1 MNIEVD
7 NEILASVIDARFG
20 IKPQLSSNI
29 EKANFKQTIFF
40 PQDKFKSNTFNS
52 VPLDTYGIINKSK
65 LFTREP
71 ITGEQISYLINDN
84 GYTVKDNNPDIK
96 IETTDYKIFYRF
108 EINEIQHKYC
118 SSIFTNLKFKKIN
131 IVFPNSSTIHF
142 FSEKISLLKKYIKK
156 IANKK
161 IQESDLIKIKVPT
174 SLSIY
179 YSKNNNTK
187 EITIKNKSYFG
198 ICFEIVNLLSLNT
211 LDTRNTYNSSNNN
224 NYYINI
230 LFFNFYNFFPKF
242 ISLFI
247 FKFLL
252 RFNKSYIFSNQVLEI
267 NNNFNKQNNFFS
279 NIIDD
284 NQYPSYLSK
293 GTFFPNLKLSNKKY
307 IHEILKDDDTYIL
320 SNKYKIKNIKNFI
333 FLSDGSDKNSY
344 QIGKSSYD
352 YLNLDKCY
360 YITDNHGLIT
370 TVDIV
375 DNIGIINHE
384 DIDSKYSDNKQS
396 SIDNFYATGYEP
408 SLPKLKLPKIW
419 PFKSKT
425 Q

>member
-1 MNIEVD
+1 MQIEVD
-7 NEILASVIDARFG
+7 NEILAAVIDAHFG
-20 IKPQLSSNI
+20 VKHKISLNSEKKNI
-29 EKANFKQTIFF
+29 TEGIFI
-40 PQDKFKSNTFNS
+40 PQDKCNSKILNS
-52 VPLDTYGIINKSK
+52 VTLDTYGIINKSK

-71 ITGEQISYLINDN
+71 ITGEQILYLINDIS
-84 GYTVKDNNPDIK
+84 YPSKSNNPDIK
-96 IETTDYKIFYRF
+96 IETTDYRNFYKF
-108 EINEIQHKYC
+108 EINDIKHKYC
-118 SSIFTNLKFKKIN
+118 SSIFTNLKYKKIN
-131 IVFPNSSTIHF
+131 IVFPNDNTIHF
-142 FSEKISLLKKYIKK
+142 FSENLSLIKKYVKK

-174 SLSIY
+174 NLSIL
-179 YSKNNNTK
+179 YSNKNTK
-187 EITIKNKSYFG
+187 DISIKNKSYLG
-198 ICFEIVNLLSLNT
+198 ICFELVNLLSLNM
-211 LDTRNTYNSSNNN
+211 LDGKSIYNSSNNN

-242 ISLFI
+242 ISLLI

-252 RFNKSYIFSNQVLEI
+252 RFNKCYIFSNQVLEI

-293 GTFFPNLKLSNKKY
+293 GTFFPNIKLNNKKH
-307 IHEILKDDDTYIL
+307 IHDLLKNDDTYIL
-320 SNKYKIKNIKNFI
+320 SDKYKLKNTINVILLSEISNKNT
-333 FLSDGSDKNSY
+333 Y
-344 QIGKSSYD
+344 QISKSSYD

-360 YITDNHGLIT
+360 YIVDNHGLIT

-375 DNIGIINHE
+375 DNIGITNVSE
-384 DIDSKYSDNKQS
+384 SNLKYSDNKQS

-419 PFKSKT
+419 PFKSKI
-425 Q
+425 